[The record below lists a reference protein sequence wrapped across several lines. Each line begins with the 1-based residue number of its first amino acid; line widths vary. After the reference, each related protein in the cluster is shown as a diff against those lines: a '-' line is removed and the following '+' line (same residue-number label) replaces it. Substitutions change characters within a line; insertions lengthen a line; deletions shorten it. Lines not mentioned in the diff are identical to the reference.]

1 MKPQVRLSAERRA
14 EVNLALAVDDAV
26 AAAVVAEQSA
36 PAAEAVD
43 EDSALQ
49 SAVLAQLEQVD
60 GAVEL
65 PVQPIPRP
73 IPPIHLRLVTLDGM
87 EVTQE
92 IQDSGIRC
100 RWWPGRPRSS
110 GPT

>member
-1 MKPQVRLSAERRA
+1 M
-14 EVNLALAVDDAV
+14 
-26 AAAVVAEQSA
+26 VAEQSA

-43 EDSALQ
+43 GDSALQ

-65 PVQPIPRP
+65 PVQPSPP
-73 IPPIHLRLVTLDGM
+73 IPPILLRLVTLDGM

-92 IQDSGIRC
+92 IQDLTHSVPLVAGKATDRA
-100 RWWPGRPRSS
+100 RPI
-110 GPT
+110 